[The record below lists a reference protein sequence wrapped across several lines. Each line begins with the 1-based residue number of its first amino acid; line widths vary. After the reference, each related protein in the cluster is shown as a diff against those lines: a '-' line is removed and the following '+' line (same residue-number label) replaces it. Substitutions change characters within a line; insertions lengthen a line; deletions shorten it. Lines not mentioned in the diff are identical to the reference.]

1 MARYIKANPLVAQY
15 LQLEDER
22 NKVSDGNY
30 LFWQNDMLKFGPLTQ
45 LNDILVKIGGIALMP
60 HEARSEQD
68 GTICRPLPRAT
79 DARFQQ
85 PIKDNVNDAIV
96 GDDTNTEQGADG
108 ESENTE
114 STNTDQGADDEGENT
129 ESTEHGSD
137 GEGENTK
144 STNTEQGADGEGEK
158 TESTDNGG
166 NSNEGQ
172 ANEENAES
180 DQQPEASES
189 EQTESETE
197 K

>member
-1 MARYIKANPLVAQY
+1 MARYIKANPLVARY
-15 LQLEDER
+15 LQLENDR
-22 NKVSDGNY
+22 NMVSDGNY

-68 GTICRPLPRAT
+68 GTICRPLPMAT

-85 PIKDNVNDAIV
+85 PIKANVNDAIV
-96 GDDTNTEQGADG
+96 GGN
-108 ESENTE
+108 
-114 STNTDQGADDEGENT
+114 
-129 ESTEHGSD
+129 
-137 GEGENTK
+137 
-144 STNTEQGADGEGEK
+144 TNTEQGADGEGEN

-172 ANEENAES
+172 ANEENAEG

-189 EQTESETE
+189 EQTESKTKSKEL
-197 K
+197 

>member
-30 LFWQNDMLKFGPLTQ
+30 LLWQNDMLKFGPLTQ

-96 GDDTNTEQGADG
+96 GGNTESTEQGENG
-108 ESENTE
+108 EDENTE
-114 STNTDQGADDEGENT
+114 STDI
-129 ESTEHGSD
+129 
-137 GEGENTK
+137 
-144 STNTEQGADGEGEK
+144 
-158 TESTDNGG
+158 GG

-172 ANEENAES
+172 ANEENVEGG
-180 DQQPEASES
+180 QQPEASES
-189 EQTESETE
+189 EQTESETKKVRNYE
-197 K
+197 QSEYNQND

>member
-30 LFWQNDMLKFGPLTQ
+30 LLWQNDMLKFGPLTQ

-96 GDDTNTEQGADG
+96 GG
-108 ESENTE
+108 SP
-114 STNTDQGADDEGENT
+114 
-129 ESTEHGSD
+129 ESTEHGED
-137 GEGENTK
+137 GEGEN
-144 STNTEQGADGEGEK
+144 

-172 ANEENAES
+172 ANEGQANEENVEGS
-180 DQQPEASES
+180 QPSETSES
-189 EQTESETE
+189 EQTESETQKVSNYE
-197 K
+197 QSEYNPND

>member
-30 LFWQNDMLKFGPLTQ
+30 LLWQNDMLKFGPLTQ

-96 GDDTNTEQGADG
+96 GGKP
-108 ESENTE
+108 E
-114 STNTDQGADDEGENT
+114 STEHGSDDEGENT
-129 ESTEHGSD
+129 ESTDNEGSI
-137 GEGENTK
+137 
-144 STNTEQGADGEGEK
+144 
-158 TESTDNGG
+158 
-166 NSNEGQ
+166 NEGQ
-172 ANEENAES
+172 ANEENVEG
-180 DQQPEASES
+180 DQPSETSES
-189 EQTESETE
+189 EQTESETQKVSNYE
-197 K
+197 QSEYNQND

>member
-68 GTICRPLPRAT
+68 GTICRPLPMAT

-85 PIKDNVNDAIV
+85 PIKANVNDAIV
-96 GDDTNTEQGADG
+96 GDNTNTEQGADG
-108 ESENTE
+108 K
-114 STNTDQGADDEGENT
+114 GENT
-129 ESTEHGSD
+129 ESTDNGSSN
-137 GEGENTK
+137 EG
-144 STNTEQGADGEGEK
+144 
-158 TESTDNGG
+158 ESTDNGG

-172 ANEENAES
+172 ANEENAED

-189 EQTESETE
+189 EKTESKT
-197 K
+197 KK

>member
-30 LFWQNDMLKFGPLTQ
+30 LLWQNDMLKFGPLTQ

-96 GDDTNTEQGADG
+96 GGKP
-108 ESENTE
+108 E
-114 STNTDQGADDEGENT
+114 STEHGSDDEGENT
-129 ESTEHGSD
+129 EST
-137 GEGENTK
+137 
-144 STNTEQGADGEGEK
+144 
-158 TESTDNGG
+158 DNGG
-166 NSNEGQ
+166 NINEGQ
-172 ANEENAES
+172 ANEENVEG
-180 DQQPEASES
+180 DQPSETSES
-189 EQTESETE
+189 EPTESETQKVSNYE
-197 K
+197 QSEYNQND

>member
-30 LFWQNDMLKFGPLTQ
+30 LLWQNDMLKFGPLTQ
-45 LNDILVKIGGIALMP
+45 LNDILVKIGGIALIP

-96 GDDTNTEQGADG
+96 GG
-108 ESENTE
+108 
-114 STNTDQGADDEGENT
+114 NT
-129 ESTEHGSD
+129 ESTEQGSD
-137 GEGENTK
+137 DEGKN
-144 STNTEQGADGEGEK
+144 

-166 NSNEGQ
+166 NINEGQ
-172 ANEENAES
+172 ANKENVEGS
-180 DQQPEASES
+180 QPSETSES
-189 EQTESETE
+189 EQTESETQKVSNYE
-197 K
+197 QSEYNPND

>member
-96 GDDTNTEQGADG
+96 GG
-108 ESENTE
+108 NTE
-114 STNTDQGADDEGENT
+114 STEQGSDDEGENT
-129 ESTEHGSD
+129 EST
-137 GEGENTK
+137 
-144 STNTEQGADGEGEK
+144 
-158 TESTDNGG
+158 DNRG
-166 NSNEGQ
+166 NINEGQ
-172 ANEENAES
+172 ANEENVDD
-180 DQQPEASES
+180 DQPSETSES
-189 EQTESETE
+189 EQTESETQKVSNYE
-197 K
+197 QSEYNPND

>member
-30 LFWQNDMLKFGPLTQ
+30 LLWQNDMLKFGPLTQ

-96 GDDTNTEQGADG
+96 GSNPESTEQG
-108 ESENTE
+108 S
-114 STNTDQGADDEGENT
+114 DDEGENT
-129 ESTEHGSD
+129 ESTNTEQDED
-137 GEGENTK
+137 GEGEN
-144 STNTEQGADGEGEK
+144 

-172 ANEENAES
+172 ANEENAEG
-180 DQQPEASES
+180 DQQPEASAS
-189 EQTESETE
+189 EQTESET
-197 K
+197 KK

>member
-15 LQLEDER
+15 LQLENDR
-22 NKVSDGNY
+22 NMVSDGNY

-96 GDDTNTEQGADG
+96 GG
-108 ESENTE
+108 
-114 STNTDQGADDEGENT
+114 NT

-137 GEGENTK
+137 DEGEN
-144 STNTEQGADGEGEK
+144 

-172 ANEENAES
+172 ANEENVEGS
-180 DQQPEASES
+180 QPSETSES
-189 EQTESETE
+189 EQTESETQKVSNYE
-197 K
+197 QSEYNQND

>member
-1 MARYIKANPLVAQY
+1 MARYIKANPLVARY
-15 LQLEDER
+15 LQLENDR
-22 NKVSDGNY
+22 NMVSDGNY

-96 GDDTNTEQGADG
+96 GGNP
-108 ESENTE
+108 E
-114 STNTDQGADDEGENT
+114 STEHGSDDEGENT

-137 GEGENTK
+137 DEGKNTESTEHGSDDEGEN
-144 STNTEQGADGEGEK
+144 

-166 NSNEGQ
+166 NINEGQ
-172 ANEENAES
+172 ANEENVDGE
-180 DQQPEASES
+180 QPSETSES
-189 EQTESETE
+189 EQTESETQKVSNYE
-197 K
+197 QSEYNQND

>member
-30 LFWQNDMLKFGPLTQ
+30 LLWQNDMLKFGPLTQ

-96 GDDTNTEQGADG
+96 GGN
-108 ESENTE
+108 SE
-114 STNTDQGADDEGENT
+114 STEHGSDDEGENT
-129 ESTEHGSD
+129 EST
-137 GEGENTK
+137 
-144 STNTEQGADGEGEK
+144 
-158 TESTDNGG
+158 DNGG
-166 NSNEGQ
+166 NINEGQ
-172 ANEENAES
+172 ANEENVEG
-180 DQQPEASES
+180 DQPSETSES
-189 EQTESETE
+189 EQTESETQKVSNYE
-197 K
+197 QSEYNQND

>member
-30 LFWQNDMLKFGPLTQ
+30 LLWQNDMLKFGPLTQ

-96 GDDTNTEQGADG
+96 GGNP
-108 ESENTE
+108 ENTE
-114 STNTDQGADDEGENT
+114 HGSDDEGENT
-129 ESTEHGSD
+129 EST
-137 GEGENTK
+137 
-144 STNTEQGADGEGEK
+144 
-158 TESTDNGG
+158 DNGG
-166 NSNEGQ
+166 NINEGQ
-172 ANEENAES
+172 ANEENVDG
-180 DQQPEASES
+180 DQPSETSES
-189 EQTESETE
+189 EQTESETQKVSNYE
-197 K
+197 QSEYNPND

>member
-1 MARYIKANPLVAQY
+1 MARYIKANPLVARY
-15 LQLEDER
+15 LQLENDR
-22 NKVSDGNY
+22 NIVSDGNY

-68 GTICRPLPRAT
+68 GTICRPLPMAT

-85 PIKDNVNDAIV
+85 PIKANVNDAIV
-96 GDDTNTEQGADG
+96 GDN
-108 ESENTE
+108 
-114 STNTDQGADDEGENT
+114 
-129 ESTEHGSD
+129 
-137 GEGENTK
+137 
-144 STNTEQGADGEGEK
+144 TNTEQGADGEGENTESTDNGDNTNTEQGADGEGEN

-172 ANEENAES
+172 ANEGNAEG

-189 EQTESETE
+189 EQTESET
-197 K
+197 KK

>member
-96 GDDTNTEQGADG
+96 G
-108 ESENTE
+108 SNTE
-114 STNTDQGADDEGENT
+114 STEHGSDDEGENT
-129 ESTEHGSD
+129 ESTEQGSD
-137 GEGENTK
+137 NKGENTE
-144 STNTEQGADGEGEK
+144 STEQGKNGESDN
-158 TESTDNGG
+158 TEITDNGG
-166 NSNEGQ
+166 SSNESQ
-172 ANEENAES
+172 ANEENV
-180 DQQPEASES
+180 DGNQPSETSES
-189 EQTESETE
+189 EQTESETQKVSNYE
-197 K
+197 QREYNPND

>member
-1 MARYIKANPLVAQY
+1 MARYIKANPLVARY
-15 LQLEDER
+15 LQLENER
-22 NKVSDGNY
+22 NTVSDGNY

-96 GDDTNTEQGADG
+96 GDNTNTNTEQG
-108 ESENTE
+108 T
-114 STNTDQGADDEGENT
+114 
-129 ESTEHGSD
+129 D
-137 GEGENTK
+137 GEGENT
-144 STNTEQGADGEGEK
+144 EG
-158 TESTDNGG
+158 TDNGG

-172 ANEENAES
+172 ANEENAEG
-180 DQQPEASES
+180 DQQSEASES